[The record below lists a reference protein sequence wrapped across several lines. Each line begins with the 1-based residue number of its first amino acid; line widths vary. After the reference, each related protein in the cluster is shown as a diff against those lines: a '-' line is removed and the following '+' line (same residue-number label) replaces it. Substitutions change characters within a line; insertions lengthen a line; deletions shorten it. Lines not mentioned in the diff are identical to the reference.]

1 MATSASHRLLT
12 TRDVEILGALALC
25 PLTAAQLLAISQTFA
40 SPFTGE
46 RRLRQRL
53 LQLEDAGRV
62 HRRPYAVA
70 DHGVPNYYTLTPL
83 GYRLLRGAEAPSP
96 PKRMF
101 DAVSLSRQHH
111 TRSLADFLVHTVV
124 SAHEAGIGFTNYYR
138 ENTLRL
144 AIGEDAL
151 FPDAAFT
158 LAERGASYV
167 FYVEIDAATERI
179 RSSKETD
186 SWERKITLYNRLQ
199 DMSPQSFR
207 VLAVSTRMSERP
219 THILEATATLVRN
232 PQRPLVYGI
241 CLPEYLRQSDP
252 LRAACFRDHLGNP
265 APLVPKRLFVP
276 PASSPLSVRV
286 SPHGGLP
293 TLPTQA
299 LG

>member
-1 MATSASHRLLT
+1 MATSARHRLVT
-12 TRDVEILGALALC
+12 KRDIEIFGALGLC

-53 LQLEDAGRV
+53 LQLDGAGRV

-83 GYRLLRGAEAPSP
+83 GYRLLRGADAPAP

-101 DAVSLSRQHH
+101 DAVMLSRQHH

-124 SAHEAGIGFTNYYR
+124 SAHRAGIGFTNYYR

-144 AIGEDAL
+144 GIGDDAL

-158 LAERGASYV
+158 LVERGAEYV

-199 DMSPQSFR
+199 DSTPQPFR
-207 VLAVSTRMSERP
+207 VLAVSTRTSER
-219 THILEATATLVRN
+219 TAHILAASAALVRN
-232 PQRPLVYGI
+232 RYRPLVFGI
-241 CLPEYLRQSDP
+241 
-252 LRAACFRDHLGNP
+252 
-265 APLVPKRLFVP
+265 
-276 PASSPLSVRV
+276 
-286 SPHGGLP
+286 GLP
-293 TLPTQA
+293 
-299 LG
+299 